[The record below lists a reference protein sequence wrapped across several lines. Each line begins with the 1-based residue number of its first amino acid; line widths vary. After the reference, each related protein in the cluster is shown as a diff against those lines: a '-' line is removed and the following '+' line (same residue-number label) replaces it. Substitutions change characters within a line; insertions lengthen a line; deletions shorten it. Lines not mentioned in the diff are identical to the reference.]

1 MAEPAVTNSDSSLHL
16 CKIGLSMSEEGHP
29 KKSRRH
35 RSATLLACAALVLIA
50 GIGTPA
56 ASHAGELNPH
66 AMVLLDR
73 PTWGMNAASAAHLQA
88 AGPEPS
94 PPAPLHS

>member
-29 KKSRRH
+29 KKSRRR

-50 GIGTPA
+50 EIGSPA
-56 ASHAGELNPH
+56 ASHAGELTPH
-66 AMVLLDR
+66 DMLLLYR
-73 PTWGMNAASAAHLQA
+73 LTSGIN
-88 AGPEPS
+88 
-94 PPAPLHS
+94 APLPNHFNVHQYKANIRVRVRV